1 MGHYIEQCKTKGEV
15 VIIGDINCHF
25 GTDIDSRFW
34 GKSTPNAKKML
45 QEIYKQNLAVV
56 DGQHMCDGP
65 NYTFHVEGVGTSYV
79 DHCIAS
85 PGALSCINKCSVLE
99 DCIINTS
106 DHLPITITIT
116 ASITECETSSKQ
128 CRIAWHK
135 LTEHEIV
142 EKYTTPLEQCINTEF
157 EKLLQNPDCIVRETQ
172 AIDDYT
178 DRLTQC
184 MARSSDALRKDSK
197 SIHTKPY
204 WNASLTAL
212 SKHTKSTW
220 HAWCDKGR
228 PRGNDELFLQYK
240 EAKKQFRQE
249 RKQTEREYEHRN
261 IQKLCDAQDMDQ
273 SYFWFLV

>member
-1 MGHYIEQCKTKGEV
+1 
-15 VIIGDINCHF
+15 
-25 GTDIDSRFW
+25 
-34 GKSTPNAKKML
+34 
-45 QEIYKQNLAVV
+45 
-56 DGQHMCDGP
+56 
-65 NYTFHVEGVGTSYV
+65 
-79 DHCIAS
+79 
-85 PGALSCINKCSVLE
+85 LE

-116 ASITECETSSKQ
+116 ASITECEASSKQ
-128 CRIAWHK
+128 CRIAWNK

-273 SYFWFLV
+273 SYFWFLVNRHKPRTSRASHPLKLGPTETITDPNQIRQAWANHFQKLYTASEKPAFNRIWKDKSRNRFATNESRII